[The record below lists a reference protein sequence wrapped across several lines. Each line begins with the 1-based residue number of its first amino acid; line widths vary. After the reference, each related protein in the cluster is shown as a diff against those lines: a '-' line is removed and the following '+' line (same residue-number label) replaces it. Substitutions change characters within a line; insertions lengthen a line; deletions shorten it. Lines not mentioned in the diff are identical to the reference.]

1 MSEHGVLLLR
11 LAAPL
16 QSWGERSRWDVR
28 DTADVP
34 TKSGVIGM
42 IATALGYKR
51 GDTRIVR
58 LQDEVFFGLRV
69 DRPGTRLVDF
79 QTVQGALP
87 SADGKRKGT
96 EDKPYTIISPRVYL
110 QDASFLVG
118 LQGSKATLEMCRGA
132 LNAPRWPY
140 FLGRKS
146 CPPTSPVV
154 VDLCGNTILSD
165 ALRHPCLDPT
175 DPRPFARPGVIY
187 VEAPDGQ
194 LSARDRNLGRPAREY
209 GLTRYR
215 EETIMEDKVYVS

>member
-1 MSEHGVLLLR
+1 MSSRGVLLLR

-34 TKSGVIGM
+34 TKSGVVGM
-42 IATALGYKR
+42 LACALGWKR
-51 GDTRIVR
+51 ADPRIVR
-58 LQDEVFFGLRV
+58 LQDELWFGVRV
-69 DRPGTRLVDF
+69 DRAGTRLVDF

-96 EDKPYTIISPRVYL
+96 EETPYTIISPRVYL

-118 LQGSKATLEMCRGA
+118 LQGSRATLELCERA
-132 LNAPRWPY
+132 LRTPKWPY

-146 CPPTSPVV
+146 CPPASPVV
-154 VDLCGNTILSD
+154 AELCDNLILKD
-165 ALRHPCLDPT
+165 ALQKPCRDESDT
-175 DPRPFARPGVIY
+175 RPQERPATIY
-187 VEAPDGQ
+187 IETSDGE

-215 EETIMEDKVYVS
+215 EEILEEAARVS